1 MSVLATHFERLDSWN
16 LPLFFHILG
25 AMLLVGSLVMASAVL
40 AGEWREGSAERTRL
54 AYRTLLIAAIPAWLI
69 TRVFA
74 QIIAD
79 KEGYTDL
86 DEPPA
91 WIDIG
96 FITTEPGLL
105 LLIGATVAAGVGARR
120 AARENAPVGTSRR
133 VAAVLV
139 WLMTVMYLVAVWAM
153 TAKPD

>member
-1 MSVLATHFERLDSWN
+1 MSVLSAIRPDDWN
-16 LPLFFHILG
+16 LPLFLHVLG
-25 AMLLVGSLVMASAVL
+25 AMALVGSLVLASTLL
-40 AGEWREGSAERTRL
+40 AGVWRDGSAARTRV
-54 AYRTLLIAAIPAWLI
+54 AFRTLLIAAIPAWLV

-79 KEGYTDL
+79 KEGYADA
-86 DEPPA
+86 DEVPA

-105 LLIGATVAAGVGARR
+105 LLIGATVAAGVGSRR
-120 AARENAPVGTSRR
+120 ALREGGPVGTSGR
-133 VAAVLV
+133 VAAVLC
-139 WLMTVMYLVAVWAM
+139 WLMTVLYIVAIWAM